1 MLYRI
6 IIFFFLVFAPF
17 WGMGQT
23 WTPDNTGVKATVEV
37 RGGYKFDTS
46 MVAPIRDTVKPS
58 WWNTSHSYNGQIQ
71 LGLDGLPYYYYN
83 GWHRF
88 GGGGGSGTVTSITAG
103 YGILVAP
110 PGANPITV
118 SGTLQADTAI
128 ISTKAYVNAVG
139 NTKLNISD
147 TAAMLAPY
155 ASKANLADTSATLRG
170 LIIASVIDTTSLSN
184 RINQKQNYTDTNTYD
199 ATISDVRDTAAVLRA
214 LISSSSPDS
223 AVWATNYR
231 VDTAKANLRAS
242 INTKVAYADT
252 AAMLSPY
259 LRSASNGLT
268 KTGQNVALGGSL
280 TGATTITTTG
290 SNTLAIGG
298 LQSGTT
304 NDSLVV
310 ADPTSGVLKRISSA
324 RISGG
329 GTVDWS
335 TTGNSG
341 LSTSNFIGNTDNVP
355 ILFRTNNVFSGGVK
369 GDPQYNTQLG
379 YNMPNILNGSFN
391 VNIGVNAGS
400 GFSTIADRNVAI
412 GRDAMSACPDPDDN
426 VVIGYNAGRFNCTQS
441 YNVVIGSGGD
451 IPVAAVG
458 SGQISNYL
466 WWVGAN
472 GAATTSTTAAGRGV
486 AGGNTPDATATLYV
500 VGQFKATDITASS
513 ATPSVTLG
521 TGAGTGATFSITGSN
536 NNYTITVNTGTTPT
550 ASATVFTVTGF
561 LTASVDMA
569 PIESGGN
576 LAAKNLTGAQ
586 QPLLTGT
593 PTSHIM
599 TADTI
604 PLSASTTYIWK
615 IICTPKL

>member
-6 IIFFFLVFAPF
+6 FIFFFLVFAPF

-46 MVAPIRDTVKPS
+46 MVVPIRDTVKPS

-83 GWHRF
+83 GWHGF

-110 PGANPITV
+110 PGANPITS
-118 SGTLQADTAI
+118 SGTLLADTTT

-199 ATISDVRDTAAVLRA
+199 ATLSDVRDTAAVLRA

-259 LRSASNGLT
+259 IRSASNGLT

-298 LQSGTT
+298 LQGGTAA
-304 NDSLVV
+304 DSIVV
-310 ADPTSGVLKRISSA
+310 SDATTGVLRRRASSVF
-324 RISGG
+324 GG
-329 GTVDWS
+329 GSWL

-400 GFSTIADRNVAI
+400 GFSTIADRNIAI

-426 VVIGYNAGRFNCTQS
+426 VAIGYNAGRFNCTQS
-441 YNVVIGSGGD
+441 YNVVIGSGSD
-451 IPVAAVG
+451 IRAAGV
-458 SGQISNYL
+458 
-466 WWVGAN
+466 
-472 GAATTSTTAAGRGV
+472 GRGV
-486 AGGNTPDATATLYV
+486 ISNFFWWDDANAASGGSTVAGGRGSIGTNTPDATALLYV
-500 VGQFKATDITASS
+500 AGQFKATDITASS

-561 LTASVDMA
+561 LTASVNMSPVGEGA
-569 PIESGGN
+569 NI
-576 LAAKNLTGAQ
+576 AAKNLTGTQ
-586 QPLLTGT
+586 KPLLTGT
-593 PTSHIM
+593 TTTHLMTS
-599 TADTI
+599 DTV
-604 PLSASTTYIWK
+604 PLAASTTYAWN